1 MGSMIVC
8 DKVVWVWYPLTDST
22 LILQINTSEISS
34 DV

>member
-8 DKVVWVWYPLTDST
+8 DKVVWVWYSLKYSS